1 MWMMLMILI
10 LVVVWPALS
19 QLYTLPS
26 QLIGSCQQQ
35 SRAIETEETQQQ
47 QAPDQ
52 Q

>member
-19 QLYTLPS
+19 HLYALPS

-35 SRAIETEETQQQ
+35 SWTIEAEDTHQQ
-47 QAPDQ
+47 QAANQ
-52 Q
+52 H